1 LRAKNIE
8 NQIKNTYRIYSKMA
22 SFYLN
27 FWAKI
32 IWVLAILRDENIE
45 IKNENY

>member
-8 NQIKNTYRIYSKMA
+8 NQFKNTYRIYLKKA
-22 SFYLN
+22 SFFLN

-32 IWVLAILRDENIE
+32 IWVLAILRDENVE
-45 IKNENY
+45 IKI